1 MEENQKFC
9 LGLFTGSM
17 DKLTM
22 AGVILS
28 GAAADDMDVDIYV
41 FLHGARVFKKGVPN
55 SRADL
60 GMVEYPEKKEELLA
74 AMKELNTMEWLELFE
89 MAKELTNVKVHVC
102 GLAGKLWGAE
112 KKEEFIDIV
121 DDIVGISEY
130 ITAASEADLHI
141 LL

>member
-9 LGLFTGSM
+9 LGLYSGSF

-22 AGVILS
+22 AGVMLS

-41 FLHGARVFKKGVPN
+41 FIQGARLFRKGVPN

-60 GMVEYPEKKEELLA
+60 GVSEYPEKREELLE
-74 AMKELNTMEWLELFE
+74 AMKNVNTMEWIEFLE

-102 GLAGKLWGAE
+102 GLAGKMWGGE
-112 KKEEFIDIV
+112 KKEDFIDLV

-130 ITAASEADLHI
+130 ITTASEADLNI

>member
-1 MEENQKFC
+1 MEENKKFC

-28 GAAADDMDVDIYV
+28 GAAVDDMDVDIYV

-60 GMVEYPEKKEELLA
+60 GMAEYPEKKEELIA
-74 AMKELNTMEWLELFE
+74 SMKKLNTMEWLEFFE
-89 MAKELTNVKVHVC
+89 TAKELTNVKVHVC
-102 GLAGKLWGAE
+102 GLAGKLWGGE
-112 KKEEFIDIV
+112 KKEDFIDLV

-130 ITAASEADLHI
+130 ITAASDADLHI